1 MIILIHA
8 DFVFDGVSCDE
19 YGVFIAQFD
28 NADIGKMGISQ
39 KTSLITEQSRKN
51 DIFHI
56 ISQKYDEPLT
66 FEMHI
71 FCRDFSNITQEHER
85 ILKKWLMQ
93 RGKYK
98 WFTIL
103 DKRYS
108 GIWFKANIHS
118 PENIRVNNVVA
129 ISFQVTCDAAYA
141 YSDLIEEEFKLT
153 NSNRTASIYVDND
166 DDSPIYP
173 DMEITMLSN
182 GNLEIKNDIDKNK
195 NIFKINDLK
204 TGEIITIKG
213 DLPSIES
220 SKDTI
225 NSNIYNRFSKYWLWL
240 ADGDNNITV
249 SNNCILKL
257 SYREKR
263 RMGIQ

>member
-1 MIILIHA
+1 MIHA

-19 YGVFIAQFD
+19 YGVCIAEF
-28 NADIGKMGISQ
+28 NSSEVGKIGTSQ
-39 KTSLITEQSRKN
+39 KTTFVTEQTRRN

-56 ISQKYDEPLT
+56 ISQKYSEPLT
-66 FEMHI
+66 FEMQI
-71 FCRDFSNITQEHER
+71 FCRDFSAITQEHER
-85 ILKKWLMQ
+85 KLKKWLMQ

-103 DKRYS
+103 DKRYA
-108 GIWFKANIHS
+108 GIWFKVNIHS
-118 PENIRVNNVVA
+118 PENIKINDVVA

-141 YSDLIEEEFKLT
+141 YSDLIEEGFEST
-153 NSNRTASIYVDND
+153 NENRTMSIYVDND

-182 GNLEIKNDIDKNK
+182 GNLEIKNDIDENK
-195 NIFKINDLK
+195 NTFKITGLK
-204 TGEIITIKG
+204 TGEVITIKG
-213 DLPSIES
+213 ELPSIES
-220 SKDTI
+220 SKDTLS
-225 NSNIYNRFSKYWLWL
+225 SNIYNRFSKYWLWL

-263 RMGIQ
+263 KVGAQ